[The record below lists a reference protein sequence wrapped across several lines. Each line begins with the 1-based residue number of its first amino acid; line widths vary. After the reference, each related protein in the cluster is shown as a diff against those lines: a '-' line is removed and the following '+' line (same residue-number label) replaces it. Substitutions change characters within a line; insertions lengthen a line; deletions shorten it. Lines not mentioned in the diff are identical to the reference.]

1 MCSFL
6 YISDMPRIYDY
17 IDYRKFIVDYYQEQK
32 ASCGFTWRNFACAA
46 CFKNPVYL
54 KQVSDG
60 KYNLSKDAAPRVAL
74 SMKLNKVQAQFFC
87 LLVEFGNARGRKEK
101 SNAYRKLLEISREHK
116 VKILGS
122 DYFTYFNS
130 WKNPVLRELAPMMP
144 GAAPLAMAHALR
156 PQISAAEIRK
166 SLQFLE
172 KKHLLV
178 MDSKGRYRQTDKVIS
193 MGSYEIV
200 PLVATNIQREM
211 AAFAME
217 AIDGLPVKERDIS
230 GITMSLSKE
239 AYKKV
244 AHQIAVCRKNIM
256 DIVRKDHNESRIYRV
271 NFQLF
276 PLTEDLDCRNEE

>member
-1 MCSFL
+1 
-6 YISDMPRIYDY
+6 MPRIYDY

-32 ASCGFTWRNFACAA
+32 SSCGFTWRNFACAA